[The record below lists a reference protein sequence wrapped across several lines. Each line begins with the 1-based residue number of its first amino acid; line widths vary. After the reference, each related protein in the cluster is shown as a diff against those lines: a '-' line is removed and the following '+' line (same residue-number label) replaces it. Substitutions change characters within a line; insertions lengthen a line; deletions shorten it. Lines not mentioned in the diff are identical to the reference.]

1 MSLAF
6 HARHAERSRALML
19 FDTGPGFTKDDARE
33 AWNARA
39 RTRADDL
46 DARGLAAHRP
56 QRRGAPGAGIVTRPA
71 QPARRAACSHN
82 ATTP

>member
-19 FDTGPGFTKDDARE
+19 FDTGPGFKNDDARE

-39 RTRADDL
+39 RSAPTISTPAASLPSAPATRCAT
-46 DARGLAAHRP
+46 
-56 QRRGAPGAGIVTRPA
+56 AGIATRPA
-71 QPARRAACSHN
+71 
-82 ATTP
+82 